1 MTFNILQSENY
12 WMHRK
17 SQAKQV
23 RKKVGKQ
30 FNVLSDQTEENLKD

>member
-1 MTFNILQSENY
+1 MTFNILQTGNY

-17 SQAKQV
+17 SQAKEV
-23 RKKVGKQ
+23 RKKAGRQ